1 MGNLPNRDTDASR
14 LLSGMLGVSW
24 EDGTSTGYGP
34 FVPDILRPNTYGF
47 GVSDGTVPLPF
58 SIYWSY
64 AANFTAPDSSSRVIK
79 QPKTDKPIFVA
90 PDDTT
95 PLIARTTIR

>member
-47 GVSDGTVPLPF
+47 GVSDVIAPSLFIGATQLTSLPQ
-58 SIYWSY
+58 
-64 AANFTAPDSSSRVIK
+64 TRPRE
-79 QPKTDKPIFVA
+79 
-90 PDDTT
+90 
-95 PLIARTTIR
+95 